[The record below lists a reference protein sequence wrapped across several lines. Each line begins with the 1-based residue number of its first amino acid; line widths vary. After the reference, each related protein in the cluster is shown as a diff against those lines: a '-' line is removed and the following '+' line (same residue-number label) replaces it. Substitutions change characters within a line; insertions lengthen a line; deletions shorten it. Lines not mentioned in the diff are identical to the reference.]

1 MTVLLSPVGGVAAQ
15 FFDNNGNPLSG
26 GKLFSYAAGTT
37 TPAATYTSSLG
48 VTAHTNPIV
57 LDSGGRV
64 PGGEIWLTDG
74 VIYKFVLQTSTNVL
88 IATYDNIVGINS
100 NFVNYT
106 TEQEIQTATAG
117 QTVFNLTT
125 TQYQPGTNS
134 LSVYVDG
141 VNQYGPGAQYAYF
154 ETDSDTVTFV
164 SGLHVG
170 ASVKFTT
177 ATQTTGN
184 ATNASVVTYTPPFT
198 NSVTTNVEDKLAQTV
213 SVKDF
218 GATGDGTTNDYAAL
232 NNAESSANQLMFP
245 KGTYLV
251 ESSITFAKTPIF
263 QNGAVLKIRN
273 GAVVT
278 FTQGIDAGWYT
289 IFDTTDDF
297 ITDLTIN
304 TSVKIFGCP
313 VKSDWFAAKVQDLD
327 DIKTIPDQSNNLTK
341 AFRAAVGN
349 YIVRSATQFIN
360 EYQQG
365 VVELGVGYYRI
376 DETLAFGK
384 QTAPT
389 IFYQLGGFTFRGQG
403 AGASYLIRTDLSS
416 TDICMFLAFYTAEL
430 THFEKFKI
438 SCYDPDS
445 VTPFDSSA
453 RSIIFMQ
460 GDSLQINNVWVSGA
474 QVPVVTGDV
483 YQNGVGFQ
491 FSSCV
496 DTFFHDLFAEY
507 CVTGVAFHSA
517 IVSGNNLTLFTTGR
531 QAIGLG
537 NFQAEYGVSQTTSS
551 IVNISG
557 VQANNLN
564 NQGIYVLETGNT
576 SKINISNSWFSGFNS
591 EFGTQTGGNFCNFRG
606 GTRLQ
611 GSWTAVDIISF
622 NGRTF
627 NVQQNC
633 FLGNPEQ
640 AFVLQGFTIDSNTAA
655 PSGFGVFCAEGT
667 GVYVNLFVDGM
678 SCSDLYGPVINGT
691 FASGNMSLSNV
702 TLSRYTGAADTSA
715 SRQLFVIG
723 SGTSAPQ
730 LQLYNWTRNAADT
743 VALTQF
749 GFCGG
754 SAINTKLYIDI
765 NNLYLATR
773 TVGGTY
779 ASVQMPTL
787 TAFV

>member
-1 MTVLLSPVGGVAAQ
+1 MISGALVNILDTGATTGGVVDSAAALQ
-15 FFDNNGNPLSG
+15 L
-26 GKLFSYAAGTT
+26 
-37 TPAATYTSSLG
+37 AAT
-48 VTAHTNPIV
+48 
-57 LDSGGRV
+57 
-64 PGGEIWLTDG
+64 
-74 VIYKFVLQTSTNVL
+74 
-88 IATYDNIVGINS
+88 S
-100 NFVNYT
+100 NK
-106 TEQEIQTATAG
+106 
-117 QTVFNLTT
+117 
-125 TQYQPGTNS
+125 
-134 LSVYVDG
+134 SVYIPPG
-141 VNQYGPGAQYAYF
+141 EFLVN
-154 ETDSDTVTFV
+154 SSVTFPE
-164 SGLHVG
+164 
-170 ASVKFTT
+170 T
-177 ATQTTGN
+177 
-184 ATNASVVTYTPPFT
+184 VV
-198 NSVTTNVEDKLAQTV
+198 
-213 SVKDF
+213 
-218 GATGDGTTNDYAAL
+218 
-232 NNAESSANQLMFP
+232 
-245 KGTYLV
+245 
-251 ESSITFAKTPIF
+251 FAD
-263 QNGAVLKIRN
+263 GAVLKVRN
-273 GAVVT
+273 SAVVT
-278 FTQGIDAGWYT
+278 FSQGIDAGWYT
-289 IFDTTDDF
+289 IFDTEDDF

-304 TSVKIFGCP
+304 TSVIIFGCP
-313 VKSDWFAAKVQDLD
+313 VKSDWFAAKVQDIE

-349 YIVRSATQFIN
+349 YIYRTPTQFIN

-365 VVELGVGYYRI
+365 VMELGIGYYRT
-376 DETLAFGK
+376 DATLAFGK
-384 QTAPT
+384 QTGPT
-389 IFYQLGGFTFRGQG
+389 EYYMLGGFTFRGQG
-403 AGASYLIRTDLSS
+403 AGASYLIRTDLDS
-416 TDICMFLAFYTAEL
+416 TDICMFLAFYTGEL

-438 SCYDPDS
+438 NCYDPDS
-445 VTPFDSSA
+445 LTPFDSEA

-496 DTFFHDLFAEY
+496 DTYFHDLFAEY

-517 IVSGNNLTLFTTGR
+517 VVSGNNLTLFTTGR

-537 NFQAEYGVSQTTSS
+537 NFQEEYGVSQTTSS

-557 VQANNLN
+557 VQANNLD

-591 EFGTQTGGNFCNFRG
+591 ETGTQTGGNFCNFRG

-611 GSWTAVDIISF
+611 GSWTAVDILSF

-640 AFVLQGFTIDSNTAA
+640 AFVLQGFTIDSNTAS
-655 PSGFGVFCAEGT
+655 PTGFGVFCAEGT

-678 SCSDLYGPVINGT
+678 SCSELYGPVINGT

-702 TLSRYTGAADTSA
+702 TLSRYTGAADGSA
-715 SRQLFVIG
+715 SRQLFVVG
-723 SGTSAPQ
+723 TGTSAPQ
-730 LQLYNWTRNAADT
+730 LQLYNWTRNASDT

-754 SAINTKLYIDI
+754 SAVSTKLYIDI